1 MSKRLFL
8 GWFLLASMAAG
19 WSVGCD
25 DTKLN
30 TIDRIP
36 VSVQIT
42 VSPWLDRYARGD
54 VVELDYVVLDV
65 DGIVLA
71 DLPATWTKPTADR
84 VQDLGAGRY
93 ELLSEGEH
101 TWRVTLDAPFG
112 NVSSSVTLRVTGA
125 PASLVITVDPE
136 QEYYRVNQQVT
147 LGFEVRDADGILI
160 ENLAATWHD
169 PGGAGVVSLGNQ
181 QFQFA
186 AAGVYT
192 WRVVL
197 EPPYGLSAERSL
209 EVDDAGPGLL
219 LLTPE
224 RGDTLLKDTVENS
237 VSVQGTVT
245 DDMSAVESLT
255 LTMNGGEAV
264 LVTVQAN
271 GAFTQLMS
279 VTPGVNLL
287 VATAIDSAGNVN
299 TVTRGFHYAPDF
311 FAYQNDMH
319 GRDRVPERLHGL
331 LTDRALDRGTPPGY
345 DPCGYD
351 GNGVF
356 GCDPLAD
363 VASLME
369 IGLNMIAFEDLPE
382 PYTRVW
388 PLFTPY
394 TNGFTFPGVSGSVE
408 VSVNVTGEFIL
419 ELGFSDIGVGQAK
432 VDRLASK
439 DYAVDGDI
447 DFSTFTAPGGE
458 VFSGLYADLG
468 LTGQLVFAVTLNLVA
483 DNPTDQAIACFA
495 ATVICDG
502 GNCLDDYLPAC
513 VGAGALPALSS
524 VSTISTPVLVGFDID
539 ELHVDA
545 EWSVY
550 LDANDEPLVSLSS
563 MDLAFGSGGLD
574 LSVLSGFDV
583 ELGVVELF
591 GYQIADLGTYTLEF
605 AFLQDIADA
614 LFNPLMDMI
623 LPIVEP
629 FIGQF
634 FSCSDTDNPLCFVIP
649 FFENLFDTWTTDGV
663 LEMPDLFDPQA
674 VPVAAEV
681 NLLTNFD
688 DLHFLTG
695 VGARMALGGRIDST
709 TSPALASHSDDDH
722 LGLALIDGCS
732 QTPESGLATW
742 PSSTG
747 QAMQSLPAFDLFNML
762 LFAAWNAGAFDLA
775 GLGDTEIDL
784 SGQAVSGL
792 TLNLK
797 PWLSPLL
804 VADCPTNEEPTI
816 WAGWADMGVDGQ
828 FTRNGAVFAFD
839 GFVGL
844 KQPGI
849 LSGNAI
855 RGLLFTASDGVQTT
869 CELSLNVDG
878 AMADEAELA
887 FACDLLTQRILGD
900 VLSRAVGQVLASADL
915 FVPVYDLSPWPGA
928 PAGSVLGIS
937 TWEVSSEQG
946 RAFIRG
952 DF

>member
-36 VSVQIT
+36 ASVQIT

-136 QEYYRVNQQVT
+136 QEYYRVDQQVT

-255 LTMNGGEAV
+255 LTMNGAEAV
-264 LVTVQAN
+264 LVSVQAN
-271 GAFTQLMS
+271 GAFTQLMP

-311 FAYQNDMH
+311 FTYQNDMH

-388 PLFTPY
+388 PIIPTEQWSM
-394 TNGFTFPGVSGSVE
+394 GFDSVE
-408 VSVNVTGEFIL
+408 VVVTLTGDFIL
-419 ELGFSDIGVGQAK
+419 ELGFSEIGVGQAK

-458 VFSGLYADLG
+458 VFSGLYANLG
-468 LTGQLVFAVTLNLVA
+468 LSGQFVFAVTLDLVVQDPDMQLVA
-483 DNPTDQAIACFA
+483 CLA
-495 ATVICDG
+495 AGLICNEDG
-502 GNCLDDYLPAC
+502 SICLDEYLPAC

-524 VSTISTPVLVGFDID
+524 VTTISTPLLVGFDIE

-550 LDANDEPLVSLSS
+550 LDNNNEPLVSLSS
-563 MDLAFGSGGLD
+563 MDLNFGSGTLD
-574 LSVLSGFDV
+574 LNLLSQIDLQ
-583 ELGVVELF
+583 LGVVELF
-591 GYQIADLGTYTLEF
+591 GYQIVDLGSVQLDPLM
-605 AFLQDIADA
+605 LQDLADD
-614 LFNPLMDMI
+614 LINPIMDMI
-623 LPIVEP
+623 IPLVEP
-629 FIGQF
+629 FLGQF

-649 FFENLFDTWTTDGV
+649 FFENLFDTWTTEGV

-732 QTPESGLATW
+732 QTPEAGLATW
-742 PSSTG
+742 PSHTG

-784 SGQAVSGL
+784 SGQAVSDL
-792 TLNLK
+792 NLNLK

-844 KQPGI
+844 KLPGS

-855 RGLLFTASDGVQTT
+855 RGLQFTAADGAQTT
-869 CELSLNVDG
+869 CELNLNVDG
-878 AMADEAELA
+878 AMADEDELA

-900 VLSRAVGQVLASADL
+900 ALSRAVGQVLASADL

-928 PAGSVLGIS
+928 PADSKLGIS